1 MTQDQLL
8 DKMAAHYDQRKQDVL
23 AMATAVEKSMPE
35 TAAKLRSQAIAF
47 NEAAAYAIQQKGA

>member
-1 MTQDQLL
+1 MTNNELL
-8 DKMAAHYDQRKQDVL
+8 DKMADHYLQRQADVL
-23 AMATAVEKSMPE
+23 AMAKSLEKSMPE

>member
-1 MTQDQLL
+1 MTNNELL
-8 DKMAAHYDQRKQDVL
+8 DKMAAHFDQRQADVL
-23 AMATAVEKSMPE
+23 ARAKAIEKAMPE